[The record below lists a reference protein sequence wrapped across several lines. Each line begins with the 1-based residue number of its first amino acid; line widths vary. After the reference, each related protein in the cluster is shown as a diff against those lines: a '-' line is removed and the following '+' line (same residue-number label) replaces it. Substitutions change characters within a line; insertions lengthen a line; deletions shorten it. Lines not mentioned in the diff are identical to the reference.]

1 MNIPRSEDG
10 EETVINTSSL
20 VDIMFILI
28 IFFLVTT
35 SFARQERDILVN
47 LPETDTTL
55 SSAVKVLVINV
66 REDGVYFL
74 GDQRLNL
81 AELKAALNE
90 AAQENPGQK
99 VLVRGDREARHGEVA
114 SAIAACRSA
123 GIYEANIG
131 YMSSTEGG

>member
-55 SSAVKVLVINV
+55 SSAVKVIVINV
-66 REDGVYFL
+66 REDGAYFL
-74 GDQRLNL
+74 GDQRMDL
-81 AELKAALNE
+81 AALQSALAE

-99 VLVRGDREARHGEVA
+99 VLVRGDRKALHGQVA
-114 SAIAACRSA
+114 SAIAACRRA
-123 GIYEANIG
+123 GIYEANIA
-131 YMSSTEGG
+131 YHASAEGG